1 MNKPTQV
8 DKETIEKNNA
18 FLEDLDLEGDPI
30 LDQIKVKG
38 KKDHPYKRKGL
49 REGKR

>member
-1 MNKPTQV
+1 MEQ
-8 DKETIEKNNA
+8 ETNTSKGKNNA
-18 FLEDLDLEGDPI
+18 FLEDLDLEDDPI
-30 LDQIKVKG
+30 LDEIKIKG